1 LGPITRQN
9 TYKNALT
16 ISVEE
21 VKKNA
26 SRIKE
31 EAQQCLASRAA
42 NMDKNVKF
50 LLENVEDVL
59 PEKITE
65 KIWQR
70 LYLLVESSPLF
81 NVKASG
87 KLARRCY
94 KDD

>member
-1 LGPITRQN
+1 MGSITRQN
-9 TYKNALT
+9 TYKNSLT

-42 NMDKNVKF
+42 NMDKNVEF
-50 LLENVEDVL
+50 LLENVEDIL

-65 KIWQR
+65 KICQR
-70 LYLLVESSPLF
+70 LYFLMESSPLF
-81 NVKASG
+81 NFKASG
-87 KLARRCY
+87 KPARRCY
-94 KDD
+94 KED